1 MTNDFA
7 TISAESELRD
17 QITLTPAE
25 QAEANQWFD
34 ERAEDPNEW
43 LRFDE
48 PTQNEGH
55 MYPDDGDYDPSSD
68 F

>member
-17 QITLTPAE
+17 QITLTPSE
-25 QAEANQWFD
+25 QDEANQWFD
-34 ERAEDPNEW
+34 DRAAD
-43 LRFDE
+43 
-48 PTQNEGH
+48 EGH